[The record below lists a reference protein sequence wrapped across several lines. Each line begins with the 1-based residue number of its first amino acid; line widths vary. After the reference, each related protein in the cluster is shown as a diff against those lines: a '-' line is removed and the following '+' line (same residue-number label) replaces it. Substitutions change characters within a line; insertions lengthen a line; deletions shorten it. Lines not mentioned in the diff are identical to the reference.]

1 MGLVEEYSRQLK
13 ALLPVG
19 RAWVREKGAKIIAL
33 LHGGAEELAR
43 CHRRFDKLLDEADPR
58 STLEMLPDWER
69 HAGLPDRCS
78 RSGETIRQR
87 REALVTKLTVV
98 LGQNLPFFQK
108 LAARLRAN
116 VVISEYRPFTCG
128 LSRLGKNRLN
138 GPATCRF
145 YWHVQVTEPRVTWFA
160 CGLSQ
165 CGTDPLARI
174 DYAEELECWLNR
186 LAPAHSKLI
195 VGYGDDK

>member
-1 MGLVEEYSRQLK
+1 MGLVAEYARQLK
-13 ALLPVG
+13 ALLPIG
-19 RAWVREKGAKIIAL
+19 KAWPREEGANL
-33 LHGGAEELAR
+33 SSLMQGGAEELAR
-43 CHRRFDKLLDEADPR
+43 CHQRFDALLDEADPR
-58 STLEMLPDWER
+58 TTLELLPDWER
-69 HAGLPDRCS
+69 HAGLPDTCS
-78 RSGETIRQR
+78 RPGETIRQR
-87 REALVTKLTVV
+87 REALVTKLTAV
-98 LGQNLPFFQK
+98 LGQSLPFFQE

-128 LSRLGKNRLN
+128 LSHLGNDLLN

-186 LAPAHSKLI
+186 LASAHSKLI
-195 VGYGDDK
+195 VGYGEMQ